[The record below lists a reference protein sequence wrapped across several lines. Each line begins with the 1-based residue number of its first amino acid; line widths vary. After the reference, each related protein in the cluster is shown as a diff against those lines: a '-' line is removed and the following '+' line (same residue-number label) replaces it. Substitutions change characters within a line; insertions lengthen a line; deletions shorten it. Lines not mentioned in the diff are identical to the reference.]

1 MNAALLPW
9 LVAASVALAVL
20 GVGGLVY
27 GLFLAAQ
34 RKILR
39 QRRFARLDQMLA
51 PAGEGSEAIREAEEL
66 SFAEKL
72 LLLFSGR
79 LPGAAGGEA
88 DSEDRRLL
96 IRAGYRGLHALVFF
110 QSLRWL
116 TLLAVLLG
124 FGGYALLAGSLQDG
138 LRGVALAI
146 LIFLGSRYLLRYLA
160 HRRMTMLAEE
170 LPVFVDFLRMM
181 HSVGISFEQAITLF
195 AGDSRLG
202 LPVLSNELGAVSLS
216 IRSGRSRSD
225 ALQLMARQLDVDD
238 LSELVALICHTDY
251 YGAAV
256 QEPLSQFSQ
265 RLTERKRFQMQEY
278 VGKLATRMVIVM
290 VLFLLPALII
300 VTAGPGFVSVIK
312 ALGGMA

>member
-1 MNAALLPW
+1 MTADILPW

-27 GLFLAAQ
+27 GLFLTAQ

-39 QRRFARLDQMLA
+39 QRRFARLDQMLDE
-51 PAGEGSEAIREAEEL
+51 AGEGSEAIREADEL
-66 SFAEKL
+66 SLAEKL
-72 LLLFSGR
+72 LLVFSGR

-96 IRAGYRGLHALVFF
+96 IQSGFRGLHALVFF
-110 QSLRWL
+110 QTARWL
-116 TLLAVLLG
+116 ALLAVLAG
-124 FGGYALLAGSLQDG
+124 FTGYAMLAGNLEDA

-160 HRRMTMLAEE
+160 HRRMKQLTEE

-202 LPVLSNELGAVSLS
+202 LPVLSEELAAVSLS
-216 IRSGRSRSD
+216 IRSGRARGD
-225 ALQLMARQLDVDD
+225 ALQLMAHQLDVED

-256 QEPLSQFSQ
+256 QEPLRQFSL